1 MTPGFANKPEPILS
15 SSNFESSSDHNHAT
29 QEFLDKNLYD
39 NSEDY
44 IEIKLN
50 TEKRGNK
57 E

>member
-1 MTPGFANKPEPILS
+1 MTPGFAHLPEPILS
-15 SSNFESSSDHNHAT
+15 SSNFESCSDHNRAT

-44 IEIKLN
+44 IEIKQN
-50 TEKRGNK
+50 TEKKGNN